1 MGRQGDY
8 SKREKKKGKKEAKKI
23 APVTIIAPPLEVEVI
38 RKGKM
43 REGRRP
49 EEEEE

>member
-8 SKREKKKGKKEAKKI
+8 SHREKKKARKDARK
-23 APVTIIAPPLEVEVI
+23 APPSVSIVTPPVEVQVI
-38 RKGKM
+38 KKGKR

-49 EEEEE
+49 DEEE

>member
-8 SKREKKKGKKEAKKI
+8 TKREKKKGKKDAKKI
-23 APVTIIAPPLEVEVI
+23 APISIIAPPVEVQVI
-38 RKGKM
+38 KKGKM

-49 EEEEE
+49 DEEE